1 MNAKEKHEVFW
12 ACFFRSF
19 YDEEDVDIR
28 LEHVGLDLDDTY
40 GTSMRITW
48 AVGLL
53 AAGALPC
60 LQQSYHHCA
69 LCNVWLLQ
77 ELKLL
82 FIHGIC
88 ILACWVNQHCSQ
100 QHHLRHALLIYHG
113 FITKKPH
120 I

>member
-60 LQQSYHHCA
+60 LQQSNHHCV
-69 LCNVWLLQ
+69 LCNVWLLGTQ
-77 ELKLL
+77 CVVHPLHLHPSMLGLPKL
-82 FIHGIC
+82 
-88 ILACWVNQHCSQ
+88 
-100 QHHLRHALLIYHG
+100 
-113 FITKKPH
+113 
-120 I
+120 